1 MPPQMPARNADDDFR
16 RAVALQQ
23 SGRLAEAAVVY
34 RTLLVAFPDNPKV
47 LNNLG
52 AVVLQLGNIPESMAL
67 LGRTLAISPDQ
78 PLALLNLGI
87 GLHKLNRLNE
97 ALGNLDRA
105 LALKPDLAAAHF
117 RRGSVLQELGIH
129 AEALKSTD
137 AALAA
142 MPRHLDAHLSRG
154 GILMSLNR
162 FEEAL
167 ASFEHAIALHP
178 DCVNAHIF
186 RGEVQKDLKR
196 FDEALASYDRAIS
209 LEPDNADAHW
219 SKSNLLLLMG
229 DYAQGWQLH
238 EWRWKSPYFS
248 QNQRDFKQPPWL
260 GESSPAGKTLL
271 IHAEGGLGDIIQ
283 KCRYLPAAQ
292 ALGAEVILEVPATL
306 ARLMAGLKG
315 DFRCVSRGEPLPA
328 FDLHTPTISL
338 PLVFGT
344 TLATIPAD
352 VPYLHADADKV
363 SAWRRHLGEKTR
375 PRVGLVWSGMV
386 RRELDPNPARKR
398 GVSLQTLAPLLALPI
413 EFHSLQKHLLPE
425 ELATL
430 ADWPQIHSHH
440 EALQDF
446 SDTAALIE
454 AMDLVITIDTSVA
467 HVAGAMGH
475 AVWVMLPFAPDY
487 RWGVA
492 GAATPWYPGARLFR
506 QSARGD
512 WSTVISE
519 IVAGLKTTLLHA

>member
-1 MPPQMPARNADDDFR
+1 MSMQMPTQNADNDFQ

-23 SGRLAEAAVVY
+23 SGRLIEAAVVY
-34 RTLLVAFPDNPKV
+34 RKLLAAFPDNPKV

-67 LGRTLAISPDQ
+67 LGRTLAVSPDQ

-87 GLHKLNRLNE
+87 GLHKLNRLTE
-97 ALGNLDRA
+97 ALANFDRA

-129 AEALKSTD
+129 VEALKSTD

-162 FEEAL
+162 FDEAL

-186 RGEVQKDLKR
+186 RGEVLKDLKR
-196 FDEALASYDRAIS
+196 YDAALASYDRAIAVQ
-209 LEPDNADAHW
+209 PDNADAHW

-248 QNQRDFKQPPWL
+248 QNQRDFQQPPWL

-271 IHAEGGLGDIIQ
+271 IHAEGGLGDVIQ
-283 KCRYLPAAQ
+283 KCRYLPAVH
-292 ALGAEVILEVPATL
+292 ALGANVILEAPATL
-306 ARLMAGLKG
+306 VPLMSSLGG
-315 DFRCVSRGEPLPA
+315 DFKVVTRGDPLPA
-328 FDLHTPTISL
+328 FDLHSPTMSL
-338 PLVFGT
+338 PLALNT
-344 TLATIPAD
+344 NLASIPAD
-352 VPYLHADADKV
+352 IPYLRADAEKMKD
-363 SAWRRHLGEKTR
+363 WQRRLGNKTR
-375 PRVGLVWSGMV
+375 PRVGLAWTGMV
-386 RRELDPNPARKR
+386 RRDIDPNPARKR
-398 GVSLQTLAPLLALPI
+398 SIPLPLLAPLLALPI
-413 EFHSLQKHLLPE
+413 EFHSLQKHLRPDELSALAGTPE
-425 ELATL
+425 
-430 ADWPQIHSHH
+430 IRSHS
-440 EALQDF
+440 EALGDF

-454 AMDLVITIDTSVA
+454 ALDLVITIDTSVA

-475 AVWVMLPFAPDY
+475 AVWIMLPYAPDY
-487 RWGVA
+487 RWGTT
-492 GAATPWYPGARLFR
+492 GTATPWYPGARLFR

-512 WSTVISE
+512 WSTVIAE
-519 IVAGLKTTLLHA
+519 IIAGLQTTLLHA